1 MARSGQVWTQRLR
14 SKRWTQLLTDG
25 DRIKIVTTLTCVSHP
40 SAKFML
46 LVGTIVKIISGW
58 LDYFCRIKYVQ
69 RPFEQGFFTN
79 KAGNI
84 TPGIGCCGC
93 FCVMPCMHTFNK
105 FDSRLQVFDL
115 PKLHIYSSDGVPIT
129 INGQV
134 HYRILNPKGMVLVFH
149 YRPCQRISRK
159 MEIGRFICLTP
170 EEHMSF

>member
-1 MARSGQVWTQRLR
+1 
-14 SKRWTQLLTDG
+14 
-25 DRIKIVTTLTCVSHP
+25 
-40 SAKFML
+40 ML
-46 LVGTIVKIISGW
+46 PVGTIVKIISGF

-84 TPGIGCCGC
+84 APGIGCCGC

-115 PKLHIYSSDGVPIT
+115 PKLHIYSNDGVPIT

-134 HYRILNPKGMVLVFH
+134 HYRILNPKGMVLVSH
-149 YRPCQRISRK
+149 YRCCQRISRK
-159 MEIGRFICLTP
+159 WKSDVRFIFLNINWWTRVVLCLTP
-170 EEHMSF
+170 EGPMVGWGHLPSEAKASKPYNNMFKNWIQ

>member
-1 MARSGQVWTQRLR
+1 M
-14 SKRWTQLLTDG
+14 
-25 DRIKIVTTLTCVSHP
+25 
-40 SAKFML
+40 
-46 LVGTIVKIISGW
+46 GTILKIISGW

-84 TPGIGCCGC
+84 APGLGCCGC

-115 PKLHIYSSDGVPIT
+115 PKLHIYSNDGVPIT

-159 MEIGRFICLTP
+159 MEIGRPVYIFEYKLVNPCNFICSTP
-170 EEHMSF
+170 EGLMAF

>member
-1 MARSGQVWTQRLR
+1 MRLSR
-14 SKRWTQLLTDG
+14 
-25 DRIKIVTTLTCVSHP
+25 P
-40 SAKFML
+40 SAIFTL

-84 TPGIGCCGC
+84 APGIGCFNC

-105 FDSRLQVFDL
+105 FDSRIQVFDL
-115 PKLHIYSSDGVPIT
+115 PKLHIYSNDGVPIT

-134 HYRILNPKGMVLVFH
+134 HYRILNPKGMVPIMGVAKGF
-149 YRPCQRISRK
+149 REKWKSDV
-159 MEIGRFICLTP
+159 RFIFLNVNW
-170 EEHMSF
+170 FNRVVLYA